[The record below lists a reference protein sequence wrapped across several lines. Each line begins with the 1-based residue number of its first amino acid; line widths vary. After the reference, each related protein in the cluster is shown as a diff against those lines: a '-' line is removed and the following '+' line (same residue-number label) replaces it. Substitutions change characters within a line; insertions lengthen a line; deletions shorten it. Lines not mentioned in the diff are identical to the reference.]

1 MGQRAGE
8 IWLSMAR
15 EVYVEEGREVET
27 MDDDGKSPGVA
38 TLAEPATDD
47 NGNFSIRNDIAKG
60 KYKVIS
66 DVTEATTTRRD
77 KTVRTLF
84 TGAQAIATFDP
95 DTAQAMNITAILN
108 MDGEGMNDL
117 QDYLRK
123 KALGIGLV
131 KPTPEEEQE
140 MQQQAANAKPDAQ
153 AEVLGAQAEALHAG
167 AAKDGELAKKAM
179 ADTKLSAAKTV
190 ETLARAHA
198 AHAGAQEAKRKGI
211 FDRMMGVFQP
221 KGTKP

>member
-1 MGQRAGE
+1 
-8 IWLSMAR
+8 
-15 EVYVEEGREVET
+15 
-27 MDDDGKSPGVA
+27 
-38 TLAEPATDD
+38 
-47 NGNFSIRNDIAKG
+47 
-60 KYKVIS
+60 
-66 DVTEATTTRRD
+66 VTEATTTRRD

-140 MQQQAANAKPDAQ
+140 MQQQAQNQSPTRNRRFWPLKPMRCRRRREGQGADRQGSGRYQALRRQDRRDAGPRSCRPCRCAGGQAQGHLRPDDGRVSARRPSAK
-153 AEVLGAQAEALHAG
+153 
-167 AAKDGELAKKAM
+167 
-179 ADTKLSAAKTV
+179 
-190 ETLARAHA
+190 
-198 AHAGAQEAKRKGI
+198 
-211 FDRMMGVFQP
+211 
-221 KGTKP
+221 